1 MSAEVAVAFHPYSA
15 AVTPGPGVWPHP
27 GCRPGRAEVAPWGG
41 GLHAVV
47 PAVPE
52 GCRGLLSPRPL
63 LQCCRG
69 RVDLWSVFPLYLVVG
84 AGSLFFLS
92 L

>member
-1 MSAEVAVAFHPYSA
+1 MAFRPYSA

-27 GCRPGRAEVAPWGG
+27 GCQPGRAEVAPWGG

-47 PAVPE
+47 PTVPAGVSGPPE
-52 GCRGLLSPRPL
+52 PQASPPV
-63 LQCCRG
+63 LQG
-69 RVDLWSVFPLYLVVG
+69 ESGPVVSLPSAFG
-84 AGSLFFLS
+84 GGGGSLFFLS